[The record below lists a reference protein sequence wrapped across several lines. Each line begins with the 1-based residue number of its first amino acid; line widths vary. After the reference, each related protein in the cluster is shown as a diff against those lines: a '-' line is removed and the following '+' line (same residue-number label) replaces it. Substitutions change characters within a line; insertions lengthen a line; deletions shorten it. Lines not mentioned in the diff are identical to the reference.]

1 VTKIEAVRTL
11 IADARSQRVSTAAAK
26 RVVSACKALGLERK
40 DEIISVLASL
50 EYCDGETGEPW
61 TVKRVWP

>member
-1 VTKIEAVRTL
+1 M
-11 IADARSQRVSTAAAK
+11 
-26 RVVSACKALGLERK
+26 ACKALGMEGR
-40 DEIISVLASL
+40 DEIITVLASL